1 MLKVV
6 WSVSKTSI
14 LCSDSSFVRRGIH
27 FCWHLICMFET
38 MVSWQKS
45 AIYFFYSR
53 SLLNV
58 PSAVVLERW
67 ERTCCGAAQW
77 SWKCEFYAITVLFEL
92 QLFGFFSVSSMSVYT
107 HVFFES
113 QEIQMNMTRCFY
125 VVWNK
130 NCFKTPQKQKQPKIL
145 NKQTKT
151 PTKNQNQQENPRP
164 RINLG

>member
-1 MLKVV
+1 MVCEQNINFVFWFFFCQEGHPLLLASDLYVWNYGFLTEECDIFFLQQIFIKCAISSGFGKMRTDLLRGSSVKLKMWVLCYYCIIWITVV
-6 WSVSKTSI
+6 W
-14 LCSDSSFVRRGIH
+14 F
-27 FCWHLICMFET
+27 
-38 MVSWQKS
+38 
-45 AIYFFYSR
+45 
-53 SLLNV
+53 
-58 PSAVVLERW
+58 
-67 ERTCCGAAQW
+67 
-77 SWKCEFYAITVLFEL
+77 
-92 QLFGFFSVSSMSVYT
+92 FFSLQYVSIYT
-107 HVFFES
+107 CVFES